1 MAGLDVDALLE
12 EAGSFHAFQYK
23 YLLLLGVPWI
33 TCGCLT
39 MVHIFV
45 AIPPA
50 PAEAPACPLNATAP
64 LPAAVPSLMVEWS
77 LLCGREHEAD
87 MLESAFMLGMLFGAG
102 ITGNAADQAGRRPAL
117 NACALGAFVGGCW
130 SAMAASYMSYLLSR
144 LWTGFFVAGLGLVA
158 FVYTSEILAADR
170 RVVNIIVSSSLFPI
184 GVAGLSQLAFALRE
198 DWRLV
203 QWASAV
209 SVMGVCVCVCVCVRV
224 CVCVC
229 V

>member
-64 LPAAVPSLMVEWS
+64 LPAAVPLQQNITKCLAAHCVAQVKA
-77 LLCGREHEAD
+77 CVAD
-87 MLESAFMLGMLFGAG
+87 AKCKGGITCMEKCPKPPAGCMKNCIRSALDQAMLEVG
-102 ITGNAADQAGRRPAL
+102 ICAESSGCIPAST
-117 NACALGAFVGGCW
+117 N
-130 SAMAASYMSYLLSR
+130 
-144 LWTGFFVAGLGLVA
+144 VA
-158 FVYTSEILAADR
+158 
-170 RVVNIIVSSSLFPI
+170 
-184 GVAGLSQLAFALRE
+184 ALRAE
-198 DWRLV
+198 MIT
-203 QWASAV
+203 AIKP
-209 SVMGVCVCVCVCVRV
+209 
-224 CVCVC
+224 
-229 V
+229 